1 MTNIRFAILGTA
13 KIARTVAPKI
23 HSSTGAELLGI
34 ASRNEESAQ
43 QFAQEFS
50 IPRTYG
56 SYAAALDDPDVD
68 AVYLPLPPSLHRE
81 WTEKGAAAGKHVLCE
96 KPLARNVDEADQM
109 IAGCQEH
116 DVVLL
121 DGVMWYHTAR
131 AAAIKQIV
139 DSGQLGELR
148 QLTSVFTFRW
158 DTMPMENLRMHRDMG
173 GGSLLDLGWYC
184 VGVTLWLLDEMP
196 QQVYA
201 RANWCNDVDVRM
213 NGFLWFGDEDSGQRK
228 VATIESGFDAVRR
241 RWVEVV
247 GAKESLVCDDFTRPW
262 NSDRPR
268 FWTHDGDG
276 DSTEHLIPHKA
287 QEECMIEAFCDL
299 IRSGRTDHPW
309 LRLSR
314 NTQFVCDALD
324 RSARSGNVV
333 DVENIYPQKD
343 PE

>member
-23 HSSTGAELLGI
+23 KSAEGAELLGI

-43 QFAQEFS
+43 KFAQEFG
-50 IPRTYG
+50 IPRTYS

-68 AVYLPLPPSLHRE
+68 AVYVPLPPSLHQE
-81 WTEKGAAAGKHVLCE
+81 WTEKAAAAGKHILCE
-96 KPLARNVDEADQM
+96 KPLARNVDETDSM
-109 IAGCQEH
+109 ITVCQKHE
-116 DVVLL
+116 VVLL

-131 AAAIKQIV
+131 AAAIKRIV

-158 DTMPMENLRMHRDMG
+158 DTMPMENLRMHRDLG

-184 VGVTLWLLDEMP
+184 VGASLWLLDEMP

-201 RANWCNDVDVRM
+201 RANWCNDVDVRL
-213 NGFLWFGDEDSGQRK
+213 NGFLWFGGENSAERK
-228 VATIESGFDAVRR
+228 VVTIESGFDAVPR

-247 GAKESLVCDDFTRPW
+247 GATESLVCDDFTRPW
-262 NSDRPR
+262 NSERPR
-268 FWTHDGDG
+268 FWTHNGDG
-276 DSTEHLIPHKA
+276 ESIEHVVAGKT
-287 QEECMIEAFCDL
+287 QEECMVEAFCEL
-299 IRSGRTDHPW
+299 VCSGQTDHPW

-314 NTQFVCDALD
+314 KTQFVCDALD
-324 RSARSGNVV
+324 LSARSGKVV
-333 DVENIYPQKD
+333 DVKD
-343 PE
+343 IDHHKEQS